1 MDVKAAN
8 VLVDADGE
16 RIEKREP
23 YMRIV
28 YYASPIQLIIIVTD
42 KERLF
47 SHEFPA
53 PFPNHSQNTQV
64 VANLRILVLASFTIC
79 RNG

>member
-16 RIEKREP
+16 RLEKREP
-23 YMRIV
+23 YMTIV
-28 YYASPIQLIIIVTD
+28 YCISPIQLVIIVAD
-42 KERLF
+42 KGRLF
-47 SHEFPA
+47 PHEFPA
-53 PFPNHSQNTQV
+53 PFPNHSQNIQV
-64 VANLRILVLASFTIC
+64 VANLRILVLASFRIS